1 MQRAAYAKIVEM
13 MRATSA
19 SLYLCMYIYIYKSNH
34 STKSNPTLGIASS

>member
-13 MRATSA
+13 MRAV
-19 SLYLCMYIYIYKSNH
+19 CICVYIYIYKSNH